1 MTRVLAALLILVPCA
16 VVAQTLDPALFGG
29 SPSAHVRIEEV
40 GSNIEETFKQAL
52 ARYDA
57 EIAAQ
62 PHRILAQIARCEF
75 VESFP
80 NEYEYVTFS
89 DETYELAEQCE
100 GDLLLRF
107 PEHPEVQLWQLG
119 RMYDAEEALSEGQ
132 RLLARANVFGWTG
145 GQRARLYVEL
155 AATSERL
162 DTEGKFRA
170 RTAGYARA
178 ALEADIRAD
187 VRLILG
193 AYYQETGDSAA
204 ALEALTSPFDG
215 HDPDDNWYVVRK
227 MGYLADLG
235 ARDAVVA
242 LHAKLDD
249 DAYYDRAA
257 AAAALRAVGEL
268 ELAGSVLEGDAGSVY
283 GTADDRQRFLI
294 ALESGSAEEAH
305 AAYEQW
311 RDAGYWEDPIAINRF
326 ALFVAHPG
334 LPWRARDL
342 LGLLGALAWAAATVL
357 AWCVPLGLVHYRGL
371 VNRVNGRLLNRD
383 GLRLRDA
390 WLGCAAFSL
399 AGVVAM
405 YTIGPW
411 DAFNDPAA
419 PWLIQAEQPQ
429 LAKLLLVESVLGIL
443 FLAAVVYVLRAQF
456 ARWWATDWS
465 VRRCVLVGVAAA
477 LVFRLPF
484 LAMMLAGFDRDAASR
499 IDNPMWRILTDVDN
513 LYGAAAAIWV
523 LSFAAP
529 VGEELVFRGLLLRSC
544 LRHVSF
550 FTANVLQAML
560 FAAMHYD
567 LAAFPYLFAFGL
579 AAGWVAR
586 RSGGLLA
593 PMVMHGVFNLV
604 VGLLL
609 TA

>member
-29 SPSAHVRIEEV
+29 SPSAHVRIEEI

-107 PEHPEVQLWQLG
+107 PEHPEVQLWQLS

-162 DTEGKFRA
+162 DTEGKFRE

-178 ALEADIRAD
+178 ALEADVRAD

-193 AYYQETGDSAA
+193 AYHQETGDSAE

-215 HDPDDNWYVVRK
+215 HDPDDNWYIVRK

-235 ARDAVVA
+235 AR
-242 LHAKLDD
+242 D

-257 AAAALRAVGEL
+257 AAAALRAVGAL
-268 ELAGSVLEGDAGSVY
+268 ELAGRVLEGDAGSVY

-357 AWCVPLGLVHYRGL
+357 AWCVPLGPVSYTHLTL
-371 VNRVNGRLLNRD
+371 PTNSRV
-383 GLRLRDA
+383 
-390 WLGCAAFSL
+390 
-399 AGVVAM
+399 
-405 YTIGPW
+405 
-411 DAFNDPAA
+411 
-419 PWLIQAEQPQ
+419 
-429 LAKLLLVESVLGIL
+429 
-443 FLAAVVYVLRAQF
+443 
-456 ARWWATDWS
+456 
-465 VRRCVLVGVAAA
+465 
-477 LVFRLPF
+477 
-484 LAMMLAGFDRDAASR
+484 
-499 IDNPMWRILTDVDN
+499 
-513 LYGAAAAIWV
+513 
-523 LSFAAP
+523 
-529 VGEELVFRGLLLRSC
+529 
-544 LRHVSF
+544 
-550 FTANVLQAML
+550 
-560 FAAMHYD
+560 
-567 LAAFPYLFAFGL
+567 
-579 AAGWVAR
+579 
-586 RSGGLLA
+586 
-593 PMVMHGVFNLV
+593 
-604 VGLLL
+604 
-609 TA
+609 